1 MKEDYT
7 DSLINVWLEQ
17 VDLVQVNRTYKT
29 LMERLKH
36 YLGVDMINDYV
47 KEFDDQN
54 ADEQWEL
61 VKVAE
66 KQKECDAITSRRK
79 GS

>member
-7 DSLINVWLEQ
+7 GSLINVWLEQ

-29 LMERLKH
+29 LMAKLNN
-36 YLGVDMINDYV
+36 YLGVDMNNNYA
-47 KEFDDQN
+47 KEFD
-54 ADEQWEL
+54 EQGAEEAFEAI
-61 VKVAE
+61 KVAE
-66 KQKECDAITSRRK
+66 HQKVCDAITSRRK